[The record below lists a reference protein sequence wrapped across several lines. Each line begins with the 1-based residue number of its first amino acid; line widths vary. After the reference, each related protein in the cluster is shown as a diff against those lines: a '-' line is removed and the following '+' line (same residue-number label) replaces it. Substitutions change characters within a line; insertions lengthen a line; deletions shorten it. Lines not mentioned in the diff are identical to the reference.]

1 MIDTRGQATCRA
13 CGKPLAQKGGKGH
26 RPRLYCDDAC
36 KQVFFRRTHRT
47 VNSHVTNEQDY
58 QSRIAALEEE
68 VATLKTQLSKRTR
81 TSGKVRANLQR
92 RLLVTGKT
100 SGYPAVTIR
109 VPVGQGV
116 DAWRAFA
123 KDASED
129 LLARAIVAAGGS

>member
-1 MIDTRGQATCRA
+1 MIDTREQATCRA

-68 VATLKTQLSKRTR
+68 VATLKALAGKRMYGKLR
-81 TSGKVRANLQR
+81 TGLQR
-92 RLLVTGKT
+92 RLMERGKVT
-100 SGYPAVTIR
+100 GYPAVSIR
-109 VPVGQGV
+109 VPLGQGV
-116 DAWRAFA
+116 DAWRNFA

-129 LLARAIVAAGGS
+129 MLARAIVAAGGS